1 MTPAPSH
8 DDLSADLPSHDAPPA
23 APRIVDELAPDGV
36 LRAAINLGNPVLA
49 HGSTDDPGGVTV
61 DLAREL
67 AARLGVPVE
76 LLPVPAAK
84 DSFAL
89 VAGGGADLAFLAV
102 DPTRAEQVAFSTPY
116 LVIEGVYAVPLAS
129 ELGAADEVD
138 RPGVRI
144 GVKEGSAYDL
154 HLGRALQHA
163 HLVRAPDHGTA
174 FAEEGLEVDAGIRQA
189 VVARVDQGE
198 ALRVLEPAFMQIR
211 QAVGLPRGTSEEA
224 LTWLDGTLAGL
235 VGSGFVADALARAG
249 QDPTLAATGQEA

>member
-1 MTPAPSH
+1 MTPGPSH
-8 DDLSADLPSHDAPPA
+8 DIPPA
-23 APRIVDELAPDGV
+23 IVAELAPGGV

-67 AARLGVPVE
+67 GARLGVPVE

-84 DSFAL
+84 DSFTL
-89 VAGGGADLAFLAV
+89 VADGGADLAFLAV
-102 DPTRAEQVAFSTPY
+102 DPTRAEQVAFTTPY

-129 ELGAADEVD
+129 ELRTADDVD

-154 HLGRALQHA
+154 HLARELQHA
-163 HLVRAPDHGTA
+163 QIVRAPDHGTA
-174 FAEEGLEVDAGIRQA
+174 YAEEGLEVDAGIRQA
-189 VVARVDQGE
+189 LVARVDRGE

-211 QAVGLPRGTSEEA
+211 QAVGLPRGRSEEA
-224 LTWLDGTLAGL
+224 LAWVDAAVASL
-235 VGSGFVADALARAG
+235 VSSGFVADALTRAG
-249 QDPTLAATGQEA
+249 QDPTLAATEQEA